1 MKDSKMNSG
10 ERKQEEA
17 VEKRSMPG
25 RFSRLVFYSSSVLE
39 P

>member
-17 VEKRSMPG
+17 WRREACQVGLAGLFFIP
-25 RFSRLVFYSSSVLE
+25 VLF
-39 P
+39 